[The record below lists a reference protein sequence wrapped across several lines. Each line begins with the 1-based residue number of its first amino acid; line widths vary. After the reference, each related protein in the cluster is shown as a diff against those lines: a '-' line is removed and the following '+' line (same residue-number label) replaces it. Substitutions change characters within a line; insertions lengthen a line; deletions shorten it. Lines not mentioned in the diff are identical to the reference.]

1 MIILVMKVL
10 SCCYHVASLSGR
22 TPLPQIITALRTVL
36 LISHPFGVIVVLPIL
51 WGNKYIYVRHFYEGI
66 PCQGSPKEPKKWEL
80 KERLPRSQY
89 KLKIE
94 KSVSR
99 GTITNWKVKSEKWFR
114 RGTNTKWKVEIEKSV
129 RREDEEPSKP
139 PRHRKIT
146 VLSRMFLLFDK
157 TLWLSPCS

>member
-1 MIILVMKVL
+1 MKVL

-22 TPLPQIITALRTVL
+22 TPLPQIITALHTVL

-51 WGNKYIYVRHFYEGI
+51 WGNKYICTPFLWGNTVPGFTEGT
-66 PCQGSPKEPKKWEL
+66 KKWEL

-129 RREDEEPSKP
+129 RREDEEPSKSS
-139 PRHRKIT
+139 RYRKIT
-146 VLSRMFLLFDK
+146 FLSSMILLFDR